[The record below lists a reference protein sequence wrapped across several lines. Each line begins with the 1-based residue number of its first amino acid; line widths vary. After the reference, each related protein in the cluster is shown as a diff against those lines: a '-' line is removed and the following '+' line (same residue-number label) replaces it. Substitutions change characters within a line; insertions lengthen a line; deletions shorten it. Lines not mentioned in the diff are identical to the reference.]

1 MAERTN
7 IIEELTTT
15 GFYYFDFA
23 NGDVE
28 VKVGTDTVDLDLDHL
43 RAPTA
48 QANHRSNGSNA
59 TCFTDSSNII
69 WVAAELDAW
78 ALDNMQWFATNMA
91 QLLIQHLPECIA
103 WIPFAI
109 DSLQREQEKQRK
121 QNQRA
126 SQEDDDWEND
136 KAKAARVRSVPF
148 HPGVLWSTEL

>member
-1 MAERTN
+1 MAKRTN

-15 GFYYFDFA
+15 GFCYFDFA

-28 VKVGTDTVDLDLDHL
+28 VQVGTDKADSDFDVL
-43 RAPTA
+43 RAPIA
-48 QANHRSNGSNA
+48 QANHRANGSNA